1 MSTQQPLPNPPG
13 PSSVNGSSLDQRVE
27 RLGRWTAKRT
37 TRRSFL
43 HRLSQISVIVAAGPI
58 LANLL
63 MRKADARVCGQ
74 SGVTPKCDTFEC
86 AGEGHVWG
94 WCWYASDGC
103 CRDGLKKICDCCIV
117 NYPNVHG
124 YCPAGT
130 NVACIVESCG
140 KDPRVLTV
148 DLTPVAWNAEQGYFP
163 AADLAGNVLAS
174 KVVIVDDG
182 DPLRTYIAAPLAGAL
197 GIPLIPVSSTG
208 LTDLD
213 LQVISQLDA
222 TEALMVGAVSGPTWD
237 GLAAAGMSTRTI
249 ASGTDLSIIS
259 QDVARFM
266 IRISNVN
273 RTVTIAQTGFS
284 AAAGPLAATFA
295 AVSGFPLL
303 VDSSDTATLGL
314 PTFYIGPEPSD
325 AGVPSERTIATN
337 LPDLSRELAD
347 IASVLPFVDAGRLA
361 LVPEG
366 SSDIAGM
373 VNCGAPVVLHPPG
386 ILGPVE
392 EWIQNHALQFGDL
405 TEVFYIKGPGEL
417 LTDQYWSLQGAVNGF
432 RTDQLMGVSGQGLP
446 VIRQPFAERPIG
458 LAKTDGALINGS
470 AGTPDYWTSIGQ
482 TFRG

>member
-1 MSTQQPLPNPPG
+1 
-13 PSSVNGSSLDQRVE
+13 
-27 RLGRWTAKRT
+27 
-37 TRRSFL
+37 
-43 HRLSQISVIVAAGPI
+43 
-58 LANLL
+58 
-63 MRKADARVCGQ
+63 
-74 SGVTPKCDTFEC
+74 
-86 AGEGHVWG
+86 
-94 WCWYASDGC
+94 
-103 CRDGLKKICDCCIV
+103 
-117 NYPNVHG
+117 
-124 YCPAGT
+124 
-130 NVACIVESCG
+130 
-140 KDPRVLTV
+140 
-148 DLTPVAWNAEQGYFP
+148 
-163 AADLAGNVLAS
+163 
-174 KVVIVDDG
+174 
-182 DPLRTYIAAPLAGAL
+182 
-197 GIPLIPVSSTG
+197 
-208 LTDLD
+208 
-213 LQVISQLDA
+213 
-222 TEALMVGAVSGPTWD
+222 
-237 GLAAAGMSTRTI
+237 
-249 ASGTDLSIIS
+249 
-259 QDVARFM
+259 M

-273 RTVTIAQTGFS
+273 RTVTIAQSGFS

-303 VDSSDTATLGL
+303 VDSSDTAELGL

-373 VNCGAPVVLHPPG
+373 LNCGAPVVLHPPG
-386 ILGPVE
+386 VLGPVE